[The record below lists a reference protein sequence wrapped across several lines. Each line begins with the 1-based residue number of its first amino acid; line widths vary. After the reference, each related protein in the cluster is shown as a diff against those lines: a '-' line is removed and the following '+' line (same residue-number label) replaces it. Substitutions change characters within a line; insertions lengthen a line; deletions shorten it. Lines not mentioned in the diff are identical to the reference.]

1 MLTVTFHS
9 NEDIDDSLLRFAVII
24 SYYQEKLVLCRHRQR
39 TTWEIPGGHRE
50 AGETVDAAAR
60 RELWEETGANNAAV
74 ERVCVYNVLQDG
86 CPSYGALYYAKIS
99 ETGSLPDDSEIGEV
113 GLFDLLPE
121 NLTYPA
127 IQPHLYQY
135 VQKWIHSKTA
145 S

>member
-1 MLTVTFHS
+1 MSSVNFYTDCPKDT
-9 NEDIDDSLLRFAVII
+9 IIKYAVIMAHYHGKWI
-24 SYYQEKLVLCRHRQR
+24 LARHKER
-39 TTWEIPGGHRE
+39 TTWEIPGGHVE
-50 AGETVDAAAR
+50 SNETPDQAAF

-74 ERVCVYNVLQDG
+74 ERVCVYNVLQDD

-135 VQKWIHSKTA
+135 VQKWIHSETA